1 MLLEGS
7 HVKKRHLVVLGCC
20 LSFTAFAGTMGQAP
34 AVVVDMHPWSVV
46 GSIGYTAYQNSYNSN
61 GQTPVGRLAIAKDL
75 FNLGDTGIGND
86 LFNAAGTHIGLEL
99 GVQNGNRMPIS
110 VPQATLDTLGGLPI
124 STTVKPMLD
133 LLATVQ
139 VAPMAETPAFLVVK
153 GGIAYRQ
160 WQMDRDTVNNLSEVA
175 GEVQAGV
182 GIPVSDAA
190 TLSLLYQGVYGSSP
204 HFTVNTTAATGHV
217 SNIPVQNGVLLSLS
231 MTL

>member
-1 MLLEGS
+1 MLKKS
-7 HVKKRHLVVLGCC
+7 HLIMSLGCC
-20 LSFTAFAGTMGQAP
+20 LSFTAFAGGMGSAP

-46 GSIGYTAYQNSYNSN
+46 GSIGYTGYENAMSQN

-75 FNLGDTGIGND
+75 FNLGDTGISND
-86 LFNAAGTHIGLEL
+86 IFDASSTHIGLEL
-99 GVQNGNRMPIS
+99 GVQNGNRMALL

-124 STTVKPMLD
+124 TTTVKPMLD

-139 VAPMAETPAFLVVK
+139 VAPMADMPAFLVVK

-160 WQMDRDTVNNLSEVA
+160 MEMDRDTVNNLSQVA
-175 GEVQAGV
+175 GEVQAGI

-204 HFTVNTTAATGHV
+204 NFTVNATTLTGNV
-217 SNIPVQNGVLLSLS
+217 ANIPVQNGVLLSLS